1 MRERA
6 EGQDEG
12 TERIARDGKQD
23 EEQKA
28 RRDEMMR
35 GKNCRLL
42 ANLPTC
48 LLANLPTCLLAYYT
62 YYAFHSVPSSSHPR
76 SARQYERRGGFFSS
90 ARLIRRVRIPNIPRR
105 FPQLILS
112 DISPSVCNEIFFY
125 LTVAMLNTKKQCYIE
140 NRRQD
145 HADEAIRHGQSKAHR
160 PPTTNHFIIGSS
172 PNPAGGGPYE
182 GTQARESPRDGVG
195 RYQMM
200 VDIFNRLV
208 SYLLNKQASKKK
220 RDAGSS
226 SHASRSSSRIFFVSL
241 GVSSLSIE
249 PGEIDTAFYRL
260 SGRIRYVSLLV
271 RKWKMPSSNC
281 TLHTPPS
288 PGEYSNCS
296 T

>member
-76 SARQYERRGGFFSS
+76 SARRYERRSGFFSS

-105 FPQLILS
+105 FTKLILS

-125 LTVAMLNTKKQCYIE
+125 LTVAMLNTKK
-140 NRRQD
+140 NNV
-145 HADEAIRHGQSKAHR
+145 
-160 PPTTNHFIIGSS
+160 T
-172 PNPAGGGPYE
+172 
-182 GTQARESPRDGVG
+182 
-195 RYQMM
+195 
-200 VDIFNRLV
+200 
-208 SYLLNKQASKKK
+208 
-220 RDAGSS
+220 
-226 SHASRSSSRIFFVSL
+226 
-241 GVSSLSIE
+241 
-249 PGEIDTAFYRL
+249 
-260 SGRIRYVSLLV
+260 
-271 RKWKMPSSNC
+271 
-281 TLHTPPS
+281 
-288 PGEYSNCS
+288 
-296 T
+296 